1 MAGYPRAA
9 RAAGNAMAR
18 CPFFPVVPCHRV
30 INADGS
36 IGGWGA
42 DTWVKRW
49 LLDLEREATIG

>member
-30 INADGS
+30 IHANGS
-36 IGGWGA
+36 IGGWGG
-42 DTWVKRW
+42 DIWVKRW
-49 LLDLEREATIG
+49 LLDLERGASFG